1 MQGAVDG
8 VPRGRL
14 VLLDLIA
21 ELHPLWRRTDG
32 FYGAPFIWCMLHNFG
47 GNSGASPVRVHVDIS
62 RLSRSRGPS
71 VGGDH
76 ARCKTSSGQGFGSRV
91 ALVDQLRAA

>member
-1 MQGAVDG
+1 MQGALEG

-21 ELHPLWRRTDG
+21 ELHPLWRRTNG

-47 GNSGASPVRVHVDIS
+47 GNSGVRWTS
-62 RLSRSRGPS
+62 GPDLHL
-71 VGGDH
+71 V
-76 ARCKTSSGQGFGSRV
+76 GFGSGMRLWLIFLERYGRSIV
-91 ALVDQLRAA
+91 GYIVILPSFAMVV